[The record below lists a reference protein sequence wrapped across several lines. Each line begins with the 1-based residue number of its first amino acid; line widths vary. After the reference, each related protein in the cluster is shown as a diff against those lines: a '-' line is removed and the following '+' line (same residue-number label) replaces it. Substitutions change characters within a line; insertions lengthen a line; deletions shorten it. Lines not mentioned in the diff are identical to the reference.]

1 MPADPADPTDPADKP
16 PTMEM
21 KNVVKND
28 GGVVKQHALQS
39 YEETFSL
46 AVRHGKMTE
55 NRK

>member
-1 MPADPADPTDPADKP
+1 MAPAAKPEGKP

-28 GGVVKQHALQS
+28 GGVVKQHAIQN

>member
-1 MPADPADPTDPADKP
+1 MAPAANPAGNP

-28 GGVVKQHALQS
+28 GGVVKQHAIQN